1 MKYTRYD
8 FVYFCHMS
16 LANVTVLL
24 LVVVISVTKKIQ
36 EW

>member
-1 MKYTRYD
+1 
-8 FVYFCHMS
+8 MS